1 MKTLHAAARPF
12 LLRPLLVGH
21 RPTEKIKQMRAA
33 LIIGL
38 ILSFGPGSGLFAAD
52 APLLK
57 ANYSGISGAFAPI
70 WLAQEK
76 GLFAKYGVTVDLR
89 FIAPATATQALLA
102 KNLDIVNPGGELIE
116 AALSGERVVFFAGI
130 LNRIVF
136 SMYSKPEIRAV
147 SDLRG
152 KVVGVTLP
160 GSTTDFTARILLQQA
175 GLSPLKDAKILYLK
189 GMEPIVAAL
198 SQGNIDAGI
207 ISAPAT
213 LKARQAGFKEL
224 VNITEKNIPM
234 IHAAFAS
241 TREFLKD
248 HPDRGRAFLQA
259 YLEGIKVARGDAGQA
274 KQIIG
279 KYTKTTNVEDLE
291 ETYRTFFPGWEKVP
305 YVSFA
310 AVQTLLDFATHPA
323 ARTAKPDSFIDNS
336 LLTEIERS
344 GFIAKLYQP

>member
-1 MKTLHAAARPF
+1 MFRDKVVKLSQWANSS
-12 LLRPLLVGH
+12 
-21 RPTEKIKQMRAA
+21 

-38 ILSFGPGSGLFAAD
+38 IFSLGLAGSLWGAET
-52 APLLK
+52 PMVR
-57 ANYSGISGAFAPI
+57 ANYSGISGAFAPV

-76 GLFAKYGVTVDLR
+76 GLFAKYSVTVDLR

-136 SMYSKPEIRAV
+136 SMYSKPEIRTV

-152 KVVGVTLP
+152 KIVGVTLP

-241 TREFLKD
+241 SRDFLKD
-248 HPDRGRAFLQA
+248 QPDRVRRFLQA
-259 YLEGIKVARGDAGQA
+259 YIEGIKLARSDAGQA
-274 KQIIG
+274 KQAIG

-291 ETYRTFFPGWEKVP
+291 ETYRTFLPAWEKVP
-305 YVSFA
+305 HVSSA

-323 ARTAKPDSFIDNS
+323 ARSAKPESFIDNS
-336 LLTEIERS
+336 LLAELERS
-344 GFIAKLYQP
+344 GFIDKLYQP

>member
-1 MKTLHAAARPF
+1 MVRNPILMRWRRAKIS
-12 LLRPLLVGH
+12 LLF
-21 RPTEKIKQMRAA
+21 
-33 LIIGL
+33 GL
-38 ILSFGPGSGLFAAD
+38 ISSLGLTGSAWSGEPAT
-52 APLLK
+52 LK

-102 KNLDIVNPGGELIE
+102 KNIDIVNPGGELIE
-116 AALSGERVVFFAGI
+116 AGLSGERVVFFVGI

-136 SMYSKPEIRAV
+136 SMYSKAEIRAV

-152 KVVGVTLP
+152 KVVGVTVP

-175 GLSPLKDAKILYLK
+175 GLSPGKDTKILYLK

-224 VNITEKNIPM
+224 VDITKKNIPM

-248 HPDRGRAFLQA
+248 HPDRVRRFLQA
-259 YLEGIKVARGDAGQA
+259 YIEGIKLARSDAGQA
-274 KQIIG
+274 KQVIG

-291 ETYRTFFPGWEKVP
+291 ETYRTFLPAWEKVP
-305 YVSFA
+305 YVSSA

-323 ARTAKPDSFIDNS
+323 ARTAKPEQFIDNS
-336 LLTEIERS
+336 LLKELERS
-344 GFIAKLYQP
+344 GFVDKLYQQ